1 MARSGAGKGAGRA
14 ALVGVLS
21 ALSLV
26 FLYASALVPTGQMGV
41 VAVAGL
47 LVAAAV
53 VSGGLS
59 AGFLCYG
66 ATGLLGLL
74 LLPDKANAL
83 LYLLFFGLW
92 PILKSLIE
100 RLRRI
105 ILEWVCK
112 LGVLNAVLTLFWFG
126 LRAVLLPFLPGALH
140 QIGMVYLAGNAAFVI
155 YDVGCS
161 KLIAFY
167 AGRIDKV
174 LRKAG

>member
-47 LVAAAV
+47 MVAAAV

-105 ILEWVCK
+105 ILEWVC
-112 LGVLNAVLTLFWFG
+112 
-126 LRAVLLPFLPGALH
+126 
-140 QIGMVYLAGNAAFVI
+140 
-155 YDVGCS
+155 
-161 KLIAFY
+161 
-167 AGRIDKV
+167 
-174 LRKAG
+174 

>member
-1 MARSGAGKGAGRA
+1 MARSGAGKSAGRA

-83 LYLLFFGLW
+83 LYLLFFGLC
-92 PILKSLIE
+92 S
-100 RLRRI
+100 R
-105 ILEWVCK
+105 C
-112 LGVLNAVLTLFWFG
+112 FG
-126 LRAVLLPFLPGALH
+126 SACARCCCPSC
-140 QIGMVYLAGNAAFVI
+140 LARCI
-155 YDVGCS
+155 
-161 KLIAFY
+161 
-167 AGRIDKV
+167 R
-174 LRKAG
+174 